1 MGTQAK
7 CSFAKIPLR
16 GTFEPRWPYA
26 TELYGRFL
34 YICSGD
40 EQVLVCAFDS
50 LNTWASDARMFRE
63 RVSAACGIPAKS
75 IVYHE
80 LQVHAAPSY
89 DKMHEGMGNII
100 ERAIPVICEMK
111 ENAVPFTCEVS
122 EAYFGTDCSFNREQ
136 YVEGLG
142 GVTVWTGMGFDEQQ
156 RPCTNN
162 EGIMLLMDYRTD
174 KLPVLEKPVRF
185 DNPND
190 PLAYLFLFRG
200 LDGKT
205 LGTVSRFAAHPDVG
219 VLFELRP
226 VQGKAAMYRY
236 DFDWPGYL
244 STKLEED
251 FGGMSMY
258 LNGPCGDLSTKK
270 GYDGIDDFEAS
281 DAECRRLGLWF
292 AEKLEKAFSE
302 NRRVLKN
309 TDFLRTTTF
318 QVKVPMRDTMPA
330 SLDDA
335 RNGQGELQARAR
347 AAFEAAKA
355 DPTKTPAEV
364 KRTVDDY
371 YLSLYNGRMAYDIC
385 GFDDE
390 ALAKRE
396 VTIDIPCVRFADY
409 LFVGVPGESLTE
421 MATWLRSTFTGSRT
435 IPLDQCDGYYSYMA
449 TPRSLTLG
457 GYTYWC
463 SWVTRDTIPEM
474 QRQMVPQIRHF
485 LDKD

>member
-1 MGTQAK
+1 MSE
-7 CSFAKIPLR
+7 CSFGKIPLR
-16 GTFEPRWPYA
+16 GTFTPRWEYA

-34 YICSGD
+34 YIRSGD
-40 EQVLVCAFDS
+40 EQVLFCAFDS
-50 LNTWASDARMFRE
+50 LGTWACDTRRFRRE
-63 RVSAACGIPAKS
+63 VSAACGIPEKS
-75 IVYHE
+75 IVFHE
-80 LQVHAAPSY
+80 LQAHAAP
-89 DKMHEGMGNII
+89 DVNKMHEGMEQII
-100 ERAIPVICEMK
+100 ARAIPAVLEMK
-111 ENAVPFTCEVS
+111 RSAVPFTCEVS

-162 EGIMLLMDYRTD
+162 EAIMLLMDYRTE
-174 KLPVLEKPVRF
+174 LPVLKQPLRF

-190 PLAYLFLFRG
+190 PHAYLFLFRG

-226 VQGKAAMYRY
+226 VQGKAAMYHY

-309 TDFLRTTTF
+309 VDFLKTETF
-318 QVKVPMRDTMPA
+318 TVTVPMRDDMPRTLEEA
-330 SLDDA
+330 H
-335 RNGQGELQARAR
+335 NGQDALIQEAKT
-347 AAFEAAKA
+347 AFEQAKS
-355 DPTKTPAEV
+355 DPSKTPAEV

-371 YLSLYNGRMAYDIC
+371 YKALYNGRMAWDIC

-390 ALAKRE
+390 TLAARE
-396 VTIDIPCVRFADY
+396 VKIDIPCVRFADY

-435 IPLDQCDGYYSYMA
+435 IPLDQCGGYYSYMA

-463 SWVTRDTIPEM
+463 SWTTRDTIPEM
-474 QRQMVPQIRHF
+474 QRQLVPLVRHF
-485 LDKD
+485 LED